1 MRRESVVEL
10 LGVNMEGGCPEIGFH
25 LQAPDD
31 ICCTSN
37 KASVHISGV
46 RKKMKIMRINYLRL

>member
-1 MRRESVVEL
+1 VEL

-31 ICCTSN
+31 ICCMSN
-37 KASVHISGV
+37 KVSVHISGV
-46 RKKMKIMRINYLRL
+46 RKKMKIMRINCLRL